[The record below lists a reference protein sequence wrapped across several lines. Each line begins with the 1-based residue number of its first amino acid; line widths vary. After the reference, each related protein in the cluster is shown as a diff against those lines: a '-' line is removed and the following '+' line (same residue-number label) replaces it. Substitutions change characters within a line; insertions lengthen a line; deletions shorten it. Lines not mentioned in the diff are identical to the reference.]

1 MYETWGADA
10 DDWETRE
17 CSDDELIGVLYSVRS
32 HPLTIFW
39 SRVSTLGHLVCY
51 YSTSEMV
58 HQWALFILQDESS
71 AESVAQNVLS
81 IALALLLCLAVGNV
95 VWRIVVVSWALL
107 SAAVRYTTVALI
119 LLSIAAFLA

>member
-39 SRVSTLGHLVCY
+39 SMVATLGHLACY

-81 IALALLLCLAVGNV
+81 IALALLLCLAVGKV

>member
-1 MYETWGADA
+1 MDDPLQDAMYETWGADL
-10 DDWETRE
+10 DDWEMRE
-17 CSDDELIGVLYSVRS
+17 CSDDELIGVLYS
-32 HPLTIFW
+32 
-39 SRVSTLGHLVCY
+39 
-51 YSTSEMV
+51 
-58 HQWALFILQDESS
+58 DESS

-119 LLSIAAFLA
+119 LLSIAVFLA